1 MKPIVLIPRYLV
13 VGGSCAL
20 INTTVLVGAGA
31 LGLPLGLSIAVSFII
46 VCLAGYALHA
56 AVTFDAPRHWR
67 GFLRYTLAM
76 AANLP
81 MSTLLLWLFAR
92 VLHWPMALAAPAV
105 TATMLAVNFLSS
117 RWAITHPTRRTVGM
131 SS

>member
-1 MKPIVLIPRYLV
+1 MKPASLIPRYLAA
-13 VGGSCAL
+13 GGSCAL
-20 INTTVLVGAGA
+20 LNIIVLMGAEA
-31 LGLPLGLSIAVSFII
+31 LCLPLAISIALSFVI

-81 MSTLLLWLFAR
+81 TSTLLLWLFAR
-92 VLHWPMALAAPAV
+92 VLHWPMELAAPAV
-105 TATMLAVNFLSS
+105 TATMLVVNFLSG
-117 RWAITHPTRRTVGM
+117 RWAIVHPTRRTVGM
-131 SS
+131 PS

>member
-1 MKPIVLIPRYLV
+1 MTPIARIPLYLA

-20 INTTVLVGAGA
+20 LNVVVLVGGEA
-31 LGLPLGLSIAVSFII
+31 LGLPLVVSIAASFVI

-56 AVTFDAPRHWR
+56 AVTFGARRHWR

-81 MSTLLLWLFAR
+81 ASALLLWLFAR
-92 VLHWPMALAAPAV
+92 VLHWPMELAAPAV
-105 TATMLAVNFLSS
+105 TVTMLVVNFLSS
-117 RWAITHPTRRTVGM
+117 RWAIAHPAGRTAGM
-131 SS
+131 PS